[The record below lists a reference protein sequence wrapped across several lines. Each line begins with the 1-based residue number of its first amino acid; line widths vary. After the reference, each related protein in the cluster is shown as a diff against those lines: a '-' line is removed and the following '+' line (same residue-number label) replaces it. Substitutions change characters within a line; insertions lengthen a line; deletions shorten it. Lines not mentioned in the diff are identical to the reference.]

1 MIEIQFKSLV
11 FIPFVE
17 QTVDPWTWKKTTW
30 IYWRPWAARKPQS
43 SDFQVPSSRFQEYDW
58 IPMELKTTKTGTTPA
73 GSEWAK
79 VTIPKALRTQDRW
92 AFKDVVEVPKNLAP
106 GDYVLSFRWDCLES
120 PQIWSACANIKIIE
134 KEDNL
139 DSPCSSDGTW
149 TWKTTGNDE
158 CCSNGITG
166 FCGEGEGD
174 CDAHSECAGSLICGN
189 DNCPWGDGDD
199 CCMQP

>member
-17 QTVDPWTWKKTTW
+17 ETVGLSGEETGKTTW
-30 IYWRPWAARKPQS
+30 IYWKPEIANPE
-43 SDFQVPSSRFQEYDW
+43 FFEYGW

-92 AFKDVVEVPKNLAP
+92 VSKDVVEVPKNLAP

-134 KEDNL
+134 EEHS
-139 DSPCSSDGTW
+139 DSPCSPDGTW

-158 CCSNGITG
+158 CCSNGIAG